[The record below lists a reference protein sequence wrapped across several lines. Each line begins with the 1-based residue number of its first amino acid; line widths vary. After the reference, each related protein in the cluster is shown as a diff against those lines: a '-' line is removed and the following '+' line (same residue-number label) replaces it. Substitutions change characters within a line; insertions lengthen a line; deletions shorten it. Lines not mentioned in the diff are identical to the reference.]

1 MAKVCVLFVILSAH
15 ASASSLTAEQKSTEN
30 AALNANPVR
39 KVVTMLQMMMK
50 KIEEEGV
57 KEKELYDKFMCYCKN
72 ADETLGKSIGD
83 ANTKIPQLESDI
95 KEAVEEKAQLESDI
109 EAHQAD
115 RAAAEEAMAKATEMR
130 EKEAAAFAKEMGE
143 DKANLDALAKALAA
157 IEKGM
162 AGGFLQTN
170 AAGVLRKLVVQ
181 RMDMVELDRK
191 ELVAFLQGSQN
202 DEYAPASGEIVG
214 ILKQLQD
221 EMQADLKELIAQ
233 EEAAIKAY
241 EELMAAKKKEVETL
255 TKAIEEKLV
264 RVGELGV
271 KIAEM
276 KNDLEDTQETLA
288 EDTKYLADLGK
299 TCAAKTKE
307 WDARCKSRSEELL
320 ALSETIKILN
330 DDDALELF
338 KKTLPSASFLQIQV
352 SRSQLRAKALEMI
365 HATQNNKHLKKSL
378 GLDFIALALQGKKVG
393 FEKVIKLMDEMV
405 VTLKK
410 DQVDDDNKKEYC
422 TIELDLADDKKKA
435 LERSI
440 SDSEKA
446 IADVEEGI
454 ATVTDEIAALE
465 AGIAALDKSVAEA
478 TEQRKEENEDYT
490 ELMAS
495 NTAAKE
501 LILFAK
507 NRMQKFYNPKLYKP
521 PPKRELTEEERITL
535 NMGGTLAPTNPP
547 GGIAGT
553 GISFVQVHDVTN
565 QNSQAAPPPPP
576 EAKFGGAKTEE
587 SGGVLAM
594 MDMLVSDLDKEM
606 TAADLEEKDSQKD
619 YEKTMSDA
627 AEKRAGDTKDMTDKQ
642 AAKASMETELQA
654 HTDAKKATE
663 TELEATNDYIQTL
676 HNDSLPAGV
685 LCRTQGGTCKRNR
698 CHRQSEGSF
707 EWRRLF
713 ACPNECTAVL
723 ASKTTLMILW
733 SDCK

>member
-1 MAKVCVLFVILSAH
+1 
-15 ASASSLTAEQKSTEN
+15 
-30 AALNANPVR
+30 
-39 KVVTMLQMMMK
+39 MMK
-50 KIEEEGV
+50 KIEAEGV
-57 KEKELYDKFMCYCKN
+57 KEKELYDKFMCYCAT
-72 ADETLGKSIGD
+72 ADETLGKSIQD

-95 KEAVEEKAQLESDI
+95 KQAVEEKAQLEEDLK
-109 EAHQAD
+109 AHQED

-130 EKEAAAFAKEMGE
+130 EKEAAAFAKENAE
-143 DKANLDALAKALAA
+143 DKANLDALRKALAA
-157 IEKGM
+157 IEKGL

-170 AAGVLRKLVVQ
+170 AAGILRKFAVAK
-181 RMDMVELDRK
+181 MDMMELDRQD
-191 ELVAFLQGSQN
+191 LVAFLSGAQG
-202 DEYAPASGEIVG
+202 DAAPGTDEIVG
-214 ILKQLQD
+214 ILKQLGD
-221 EMQADLKELIAQ
+221 EMEKDMGEALAQ

-241 EELMAAKKKEVETL
+241 EELMAAKKKEVAAL

-271 KIAEM
+271 QIATM

-307 WDARCKSRSEELL
+307 WEARCKSRSEELL

-365 HATQNNKHLKKSL
+365 HATQNNRHLKKSL
-378 GLDFIALALQGKKVG
+378 SLDFIALAIQGKKVG

-410 DQVDDDNKKEYC
+410 EQVDDDNKKEYC
-422 TIELDLADDKKKA
+422 TIELDLADDKKKE

-446 IADVEEGI
+446 IAEVEEGI

-553 GISFVQVHDVTN
+553 GVSFVQVHDVTD
-565 QNSQAAPPPPP
+565 QESKAAPPPPP

-606 TAADLEEKDSQKD
+606 TAADLEEKDAQKD
-619 YEKTMSDA
+619 YEKAMSDA
-627 AEKRAGDTKDMTDKQ
+627 ADKRANDTKDMTDKK
-642 AAKASMETELQA
+642 AAKASMEAELQA

-663 TELEATNDYIQTL
+663 TELEATKDYIQTL
-676 HNDSLPAGV
+676 HNDCDFLLEYYAE
-685 LCRTQGGTCKRNR
+685 RKEARA
-698 CHRQSEGSF
+698 SEIDAIGK
-707 EWRRLF
+707 
-713 ACPNECTAVL
+713 AKAVL
-723 ASKTTLMILW
+723 SGADFSLVQTSTHRFLSAKLH
-733 SDCK
+733 

>member
-1 MAKVCVLFVILSAH
+1 MMRYVLLALLFVSAH
-15 ASASSLTAEQKSTEN
+15 SAALTAEQK
-30 AALNANPVR
+30 AANGANPIR
-39 KVVTMLQMMMK
+39 KVVTMLQMMVK
-50 KIEEEGV
+50 KIEAEGV
-57 KEKELYDKFMCYCKN
+57 KEKEMYDKFMCYCAN

-95 KEAVEEKAQLESDI
+95 KQAVEEKAQLESDL

-170 AAGVLRKLVVQ
+170 AAGVLRKLVQ
-181 RMDMVELDRK
+181 SKMDMLEIDRK
-191 ELVAFLQGSQN
+191 ELVEFLQGSTS

-221 EMQADLKELIAQ
+221 EMSADLKELIAQ

-241 EELMAAKKKEVETL
+241 DELMAAKKKEVETL
-255 TKAIEEKLV
+255 TAAIEEKLV

-288 EDTKYLADLGK
+288 EDTKYLADLGT

-307 WDARCKSRSEELL
+307 WDARCKARSEELL
-320 ALSETIKILN
+320 ALADTIKILN

-352 SRSQLRAKALEMI
+352 SQSQLRAKALEMI
-365 HATQNNKHLKKSL
+365 HATQNNRLLKKSL
-378 GLDFIALALQGKKVG
+378 SLDFIALALQGRKVG

-410 DQVDDDNKKEYC
+410 EQVDDDNKKEYC
-422 TIELDLADDKKKA
+422 TMELDLADDKKKE
-435 LERSI
+435 LERAI

-446 IADVEEGI
+446 IAEVEEGI
-454 ATVTDEIAALE
+454 ATVTEEIKALE
-465 AGIAALDKSVAEA
+465 DGIAALDKSVAEA
-478 TEQRKEENEDYT
+478 TEQRKEENEEYT
-490 ELMAS
+490 GLMAG

-553 GISFVQVHDVTN
+553 GVSLVQVHDFTT
-565 QNSQAAPPPPP
+565 QQSKAAPPPPP
-576 EAKFGGAKTEE
+576 ETKFGGKKSEE

-594 MDMLVSDLDKEM
+594 MDMMVSDLDKEM
-606 TAADLEEKDSQKD
+606 TAADLEEKDAQKD

-627 AEKRAGDTKDMTDKQ
+627 ANKRAGDTKDMTDKQ

-654 HTDAKKATE
+654 HTDAKKASE
-663 TELEATNDYIQTL
+663 TELDATKDYIQTL
-676 HNDSLPAGV
+676 HNDCDFLLEYYQERKDA
-685 LCRTQGGTCKRNR
+685 RA
-698 CHRQSEGSF
+698 SEIDAIGK
-707 EWRRLF
+707 
-713 ACPNECTAVL
+713 AKAVL
-723 ASKTTLMILW
+723 SGADFSLVQTGTQRFLHTK
-733 SDCK
+733 SN

>member
-1 MAKVCVLFVILSAH
+1 MMKSCVFFMLLLVP
-15 ASASSLTAEQKSTEN
+15 ASASALTKSASTAEQKE
-30 AALNANPVR
+30 ALNANPVR

-57 KEKELYDKFMCYCKN
+57 KEQELYDKFMCYCKT

-95 KEAVEEKAQLESDI
+95 KQAEEEKAQLEADL

-170 AAGVLRKLVVQ
+170 AAKILRQLVIG
-181 RMDMVELDRK
+181 RMDMVEIDRK
-191 ELVAFLQGSQN
+191 ELVAFLQGSSS

-221 EMQADLKELIAQ
+221 EMSADLKELIAQ

-241 EELMAAKKKEVETL
+241 DELMAAKKKEVETL
-255 TKAIEEKLV
+255 TAAIEEKLV

-288 EDTKYLADLGK
+288 EDTKYLADLGT

-307 WDARCKSRSEELL
+307 WDARCKAVSEELL
-320 ALSETIKILN
+320 ALSDTIKILN

-338 KKTLPSASFLQIQV
+338 KKTLSSASFLQVEVTESQSQIQA
-352 SRSQLRAKALEMI
+352 RALDMVTKAK
-365 HATQNNKHLKKSL
+365 KHHKSL
-378 GLDFIALALQGKKVG
+378 HLDFIALALRGKKVG

-410 DQVDDDNKKEYC
+410 EQVDDDAKKEYC
-422 TIELDLADDKKKA
+422 LTELDLADDKKKVV
-435 LERSI
+435 ERAI

-446 IADVEEGI
+446 IVEAEEGI
-454 ATVTDEIAALE
+454 DAVTEEIKALE
-465 AGIAALDKSVAEA
+465 EGIAALDKSVAEA
-478 TEQRKEENEDYT
+478 TEQRKEENADYT
-490 ELMAS
+490 ALMAG

-535 NMGGTLAPTNPP
+535 NMGGTLAPTNP
-547 GGIAGT
+547 
-553 GISFVQVHDVTN
+553 
-565 QNSQAAPPPPP
+565 
-576 EAKFGGAKTEE
+576 
-587 SGGVLAM
+587 
-594 MDMLVSDLDKEM
+594 
-606 TAADLEEKDSQKD
+606 
-619 YEKTMSDA
+619 
-627 AEKRAGDTKDMTDKQ
+627 
-642 AAKASMETELQA
+642 
-654 HTDAKKATE
+654 
-663 TELEATNDYIQTL
+663 
-676 HNDSLPAGV
+676 
-685 LCRTQGGTCKRNR
+685 
-698 CHRQSEGSF
+698 
-707 EWRRLF
+707 
-713 ACPNECTAVL
+713 
-723 ASKTTLMILW
+723 
-733 SDCK
+733 